1 MVLLRDF
8 CLSPEITSAG
18 LGEIVGFTGFS
29 RTAKIQ
35 RICPVQ
41 RVTRNNRTGFGIN
54 NFRTLEVY
62 TGQRGIW
69 IVDPGERSVAVLV
82 PVLYSKIQLP
92 VSYHI
97 CQPLV
102 INFFPFARG

>member
-1 MVLLRDF
+1 VVLLRDF

-69 IVDPGERSVAVLV
+69 IVEIRKSGVW
-82 PVLYSKIQLP
+82 LY
-92 VSYHI
+92 
-97 CQPLV
+97 
-102 INFFPFARG
+102 